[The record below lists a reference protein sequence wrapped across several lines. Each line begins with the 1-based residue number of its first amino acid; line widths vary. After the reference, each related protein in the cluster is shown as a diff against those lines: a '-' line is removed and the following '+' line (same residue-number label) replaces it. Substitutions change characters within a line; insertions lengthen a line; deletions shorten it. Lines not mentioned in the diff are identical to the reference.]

1 MLAGSRYHKAACQL
15 LRSRPTPSF
24 LTLLLQ
30 LPYPGVAGWLA
41 GVACR
46 LDGRHVVFGEVIEG
60 MEVVRKIESTPTG
73 PMDKPRAAV
82 KIASSGELE

>member
-1 MLAGSRYHKAACQL
+1 MSVAQVSTDPLFPDAAVA
-15 LRSRPTPSF
+15 TA
-24 LTLLLQ
+24 
-30 LPYPGVAGWLA
+30 LPRCGWLA

-82 KIASSGELE
+82 KIASSGELEA